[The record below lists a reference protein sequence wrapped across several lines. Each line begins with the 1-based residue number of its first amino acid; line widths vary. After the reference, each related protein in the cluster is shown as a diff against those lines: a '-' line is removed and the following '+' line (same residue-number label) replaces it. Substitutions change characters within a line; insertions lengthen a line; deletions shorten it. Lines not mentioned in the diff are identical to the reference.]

1 MPARL
6 ACVKPA
12 ASVRSEPG
20 SNSQVEELI
29 KADHNINGS
38 TQPTSV
44 SAGRVSTETSNQH
57 HPTHDPGQNP
67 DPQGQRRPRFSFSD
81 ALVKEQA
88 GSHRQSSATT
98 GPAPD
103 QGQARRPRLCRRRLS
118 ARSAVAA
125 GADALLIEVHPTPEE
140 ALKDGMQSI
149 STDEF
154 GALVPRLATVA
165 AAVGTRLA
173 PAPTI
178 ARGI

>member
-81 ALVKEQA
+81 VLVKEQA

-125 GADALLIEVHPTPEE
+125 GADGLGYTGGSPDRQPLCE
-140 ALKDGMQSI
+140 ALATAVSGQGGTGRD
-149 STDEF
+149 
-154 GALVPRLATVA
+154 RLALRSA
-165 AAVGTRLA
+165 EDETR
-173 PAPTI
+173 PHPCVHDW
-178 ARGI
+178 

>member
-1 MPARL
+1 
-6 ACVKPA
+6 
-12 ASVRSEPG
+12 
-20 SNSQVEELI
+20 
-29 KADHNINGS
+29 
-38 TQPTSV
+38 
-44 SAGRVSTETSNQH
+44 VSTETSNQH

-125 GADALLIEVHPTPEE
+125 GADGWSYRPTSPTPSTPLRNFRDRPPPLSWSSTE
-140 ALKDGMQSI
+140 DGSGPASRDTTRA
-149 STDEF
+149 ST
-154 GALVPRLATVA
+154 
-165 AAVGTRLA
+165 
-173 PAPTI
+173 
-178 ARGI
+178 